1 MNGIRSAAISGG
13 TIAFSTAIASEASAA
28 PPKLWIAIDGTSH
41 AAISSDAA
49 ATSQERSRRP
59 ARKRGFAGLQAVS
72 SPYATVDIDAHAT
85 AGSGEVIVPSGPS
98 GRITW
103 LGHSTTLIELD
114 GAQLLTDPIL
124 RRRVAH
130 LWRAGPRPEPGP
142 VDAVLISHGHYDH
155 LDLGS
160 LSRLPRETPVVAPAG
175 LGRAVRGFANVTEV
189 AEGDEVEIGGVTVRA
204 TRADHP
210 GRPAPRRSAAA
221 VGYALLGSSPV
232 YFAGDTDLFAEMDGL
247 VDDLDLA
254 LIPVWGWGPTI
265 GVGHLDPERAAETL
279 PLLRPRIAVP
289 IHWGTL
295 RPLYKSSRGAF
306 LREPPEKFAAAARR
320 LAPDVDVRVL
330 RPGESLN
337 L

>member
-1 MNGIRSAAISGG
+1 M
-13 TIAFSTAIASEASAA
+13 
-28 PPKLWIAIDGTSH
+28 
-41 AAISSDAA
+41 
-49 ATSQERSRRP
+49 
-59 ARKRGFAGLQAVS
+59 
-72 SPYATVDIDAHAT
+72 DAHAT
-85 AGSGEVIVPSGPS
+85 AGSGEVIVPSASS

-103 LGHSTTLIELD
+103 LGHSTTLVELE
-114 GAQLLTDPIL
+114 GARLLTDPIL

-130 LWRAGPRPEPGP
+130 LWRSGPRPEPGQ

-160 LSRLPRETPVVAPAG
+160 LSRLPRETPVVVPAG
-175 LGRAVRGFANVTEV
+175 LGRAIRGFANVTEV
-189 AEGDEVEIGGVTVRA
+189 EAGDEVEVGGVVVRA
-204 TRADHP
+204 THADHP

-221 VGYALLGSSPV
+221 VGYALLGFARV

-254 LIPVWGWGPTI
+254 LLPVWGWGPTI

-295 RPLYKSSRGAF
+295 RPVYKSGRAAF
-306 LREPPEKFAAAARR
+306 LREPPETFAAAARR
-320 LAPDVDVRVL
+320 LAPEVDVRVL
-330 RPGESLN
+330 RPGESLD